1 MSQPDQLKQIFDL
14 QKSLNAR
21 IGVDT
26 DKIQGNPE
34 AQVTWLLNYARAIQ
48 QEAAELTDS
57 VPWKWW
63 AKYQK
68 FDAQNAKVEVIDL
81 MHFIVSSAQVLGM
94 DAEEFFR
101 MYTAKHAVN
110 HARQDA
116 GYAKK
121 DENDSR
127 AL

>member
-1 MSQPDQLKQIFDL
+1 MSRDRLVEIFDL

>member
-1 MSQPDQLKQIFDL
+1 MSTTDRLAEIFEL

-26 DKIQGNPE
+26 DRIQGVTE
-34 AQVTWLLNYARAIQ
+34 EQVKWLLNYARAIQ

-63 AKYQK
+63 AKYQNV
-68 FDAQNAKVEVIDL
+68 DLENAKIEVVDL
-81 MHFIVSSAQVLGM
+81 MHFIVSAAQVLGM
-94 DAEEFFR
+94 DAAEFHR
-101 MYTAKHAVN
+101 LYTAKHKVN

-121 DENDSR
+121 DETDNR
-127 AL
+127 GL